1 MGVDLKKELE
11 KQRDRSNRKGENEV
25 MLAFRKLLAEDDQKD
40 AAVLS
45 RIFDSNENDGA
56 YYLEKLEESR
66 VYSLSDIKELCIQYR
81 LRFLDASLFKGEIP
95 YEAISQIKELEKK
108 HQVVLSDFKMLAPAP
123 MFNLERKDRDPL
135 LFLNLGK
142 GHFYLIHKWG
152 RDLHP
157 FRKLLVFPFR
167 NFKTLLLCVLGL
179 AAIIAALVPDSVIAA
194 PQGSGVIRMIFF
206 FYLFFGFSALTVLY
220 GFSRLKDFNSSLW
233 NSKYTD

>member
-25 MLAFRKLLAEDDQKD
+25 MQAFRKLLTQDDEKD
-40 AAVLS
+40 ADVLS
-45 RIFDSNENDGA
+45 RIFESNENDGE
-56 YYLEKLEESR
+56 YHFGNLEESR
-66 VYSLSDIKELCIQYR
+66 IYSLSDIKELCIQYR

-123 MFNLERKDRDPL
+123 MFNLQRKDRDPL
-135 LFLNLGK
+135 LFLNLGE

-157 FRKLLVFPFR
+157 LRKLLVFPFR

-179 AAIIAALVPDSVIAA
+179 AAIIAWLIPDSVIAA
-194 PQGSGVIRMIFF
+194 PQGSAVIRVIFF
-206 FYLFFGFSALTVLY
+206 FYLFFGFSGLTILY
-220 GFSRLKDFNSSLW
+220 GFSRMKDFNSNLW